1 MVSMES
7 GSTVVIGGLIRD
19 DKTTVEKK
27 IPLLGDIPVLGN
39 IFKFRRD
46 RLQKTNLLL
55 FITPY
60 RLGNQRDLDEITQKK
75 RDETEPAIEDFKQRN
90 EKK

>member
-19 DKTTVEKK
+19 DKTIIEKK
-27 IPLLGDIPVLGN
+27 VPLLGDIPVLGKL
-39 IFKFRRD
+39 FKFRKD
-46 RLQKTNLLL
+46 SLQKTNLLL

-60 RLGNQRDLDEITQKK
+60 RLGNQKDLDDITQKK
-75 RDETEPAIEDFKQRN
+75 KAETEPAMEDFKRRN